1 MRSFVLLTTSIV
13 FALITLMP
21 DHLASA
27 EKKLDSCKSDRARL
41 CPGLARHECKLGRYV
56 DQLSTMCRA
65 VIEPEMKAKGKVP
78 KQREA
83 KGKAPKQR
91 EAKGDGACA
100 ADRARLCGS
109 SKGGA
114 DCRLGKMI
122 NELSPRC
129 RATVQQRQATR

>member
-65 VIEPEMKAKGKVP
+65 VIEPGMKAKGKV
-78 KQREA
+78 
-83 KGKAPKQR
+83 PKQR